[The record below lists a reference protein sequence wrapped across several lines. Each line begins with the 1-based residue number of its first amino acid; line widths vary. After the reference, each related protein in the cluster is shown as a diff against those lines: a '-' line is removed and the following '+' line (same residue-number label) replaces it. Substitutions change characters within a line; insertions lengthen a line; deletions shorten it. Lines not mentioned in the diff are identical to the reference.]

1 MAQVKVLFFAALAE
15 AAGQREAMIDIDDGE
30 PVGNLSTRL
39 ADRFPRL
46 SGIAANV
53 AFAVNAEYVPAGQL
67 LKDGD
72 EVALIP
78 PVSGG

>member
-15 AAGQREAMIDIDDGE
+15 AAGQREALVEIEDGE
-30 PVGNLSTRL
+30 PVGNLSTKL
-39 ADRFPRL
+39 EARFPKL

-53 AFAVNAEYVPAGQL
+53 AFAVNAEYVPAGQA